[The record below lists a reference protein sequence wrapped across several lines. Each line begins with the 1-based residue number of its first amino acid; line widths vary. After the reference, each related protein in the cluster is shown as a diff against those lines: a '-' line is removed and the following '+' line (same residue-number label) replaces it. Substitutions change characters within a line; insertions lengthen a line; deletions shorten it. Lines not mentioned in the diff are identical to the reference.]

1 MAKTRYKYPLNES
14 EYQATIVFTTIQKKE
29 SGTASAEQIKGLAKL
44 EARKTQ
50 LLDAKRDNSTGA
62 STKQNAGDELET
74 INAEIRELYGQAQP
88 RTSNEITLAD
98 TSVSLYLPQGIQ
110 IRDNVSYENFDL
122 GKSGALVEG
131 GANIASAMLQDG
143 LGSFVDA
150 MKAPTGS
157 QAAKLAMVTAASQ
170 LGAQE
175 IGGALRLSAGVTV
188 NPNSRTLFKQSNIR
202 EFSFSFK
209 MIAKSKQEAEQIQQI
224 IKHFRTELYPKNILV
239 GNVSLGYEFPNQF
252 QIEMLYKGKQIPGIG
267 KIRPC
272 YLRDVNTTYNANSM
286 AFHEDG
292 NVLEVEVSMSFQE
305 DKALTREDVEAGY

>member
-50 LLDAKRDNSTGA
+50 LLDAKRDNNTGA